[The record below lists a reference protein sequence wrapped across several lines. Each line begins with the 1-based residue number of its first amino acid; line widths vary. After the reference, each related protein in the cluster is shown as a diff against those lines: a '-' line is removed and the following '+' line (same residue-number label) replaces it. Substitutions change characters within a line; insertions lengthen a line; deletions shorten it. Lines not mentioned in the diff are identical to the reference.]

1 MFTTQVANVGYDAFS
16 VAHDNMDKIRLET
29 RMVPEYLQ
37 DALSTI
43 SEVLLFQR
51 TPLRAHLHQASA
63 STLRQLSDDACNS
76 VLIENNGVTPEW
88 DCEPIFK
95 RFH

>member
-1 MFTTQVANVGYDAFS
+1 MGYDAFN

-43 SEVLLFQR
+43 NEVFLM
-51 TPLRAHLHQASA
+51 
-63 STLRQLSDDACNS
+63 
-76 VLIENNGVTPEW
+76 
-88 DCEPIFK
+88 
-95 RFH
+95 